1 LKESNQVDANGNIV
15 SIGDYIDA
23 AGNKVFSF
31 NDAAQILQSRSKKI
45 QLVRVL

>member
-1 LKESNQVDANGNIV
+1 LVNTIERGNQVDANGNII

-31 NDAAQILQSRSKKI
+31 NACRSQSRSKKDSTG
-45 QLVRVL
+45 